1 MKSRIFEAGAMKK
14 LLICLL
20 CLCLLCACGR
30 EAPAQANGEEKEV
43 YTAQFTML
51 DYINGIHGA
60 CVAGGRVYYATDK
73 SGTSAQAIYSC
84 AADGSDP
91 KELKGYADFG
101 AKAWTDEQ
109 SPASYRMYYLIASP
123 NGTLYSIAIRDAG
136 MGDEGVTAA
145 LQLDAEGA
153 VVGERTFADITQ
165 MDWLQRSPMADD
177 AGNLYFLGESFVRVF
192 GPEGAE
198 RGKLIPPV
206 GEEPR
211 NLLHLADGTP
221 ALITTEALYRIVPD
235 TAALE
240 RICLFDRPSS
250 SDINLET
257 AYFSGVEGYD
267 LVASTG
273 ISLLGY
279 KLEAGKETAPAPVE
293 LLNWL
298 NCNVDGNGLL
308 GFGAEGGQ
316 LLCVTFSEA
325 FGLGAS
331 RLEKVMVAP
340 GEQTVLTLACRGV
353 SQSVAQQVLRFNRS
367 SPDCRVEIR
376 DYGSMDLMGAVDAL
390 TAEMLSGQMPDL
402 FCTDAMPVEDLAAQ
416 GVLEDLW
423 PYIDGDAQL
432 GGREALV
439 TSVFE
444 ALTVDGKLYEI
455 APGFTVSTM
464 IGPAQL
470 VGEDQGWT
478 WEEFWAVYQT
488 AGQPIVCDYPSA
500 RSVRYSTLLPA
511 YLPGLLRSGD
521 FRGTDFQN
529 FIRLAEACPEERATT
544 HYTMKTST
552 AQLMGMLADREML
565 LHREGMMRG
574 PNDFL
579 TAKMYFG
586 GEEATAIGF
595 PGLAGS
601 GAVAQIDTPMAMTTG
616 CKDKEAAWQFLRTF
630 LLPENQTFA
639 QNYNE
644 LANDCFFPTSM
655 RAYESMMQGHMTVQ
669 VDENGAPIRA
679 MRVSVGN
686 YEIQLAAWSQE
697 MADELWSLIDGIQ
710 TVERRNYQ
718 LESIIQD
725 EAERLFSG
733 SQSLETTL
741 NNTQGRVDLYRGERD
756 Q

>member
-1 MKSRIFEAGAMKK
+1 MKN

-20 CLCLLCACGR
+20 CLCLLCGCGR
-30 EAPAQANGEEKEV
+30 DAPAQSAEGEKET
-43 YTAQFTML
+43 YAAQFTML
-51 DYINGIHGA
+51 DYVNGIHGA

-73 SGTSAQAIYSC
+73 SGTSVQTIYSC

-91 KELKGYADFG
+91 RELEGYADFG
-101 AKAWTDEQ
+101 AKAWADAQ
-109 SPASYRMYYLIASP
+109 SPASYRMYDLIASP

-136 MGDEGVTAA
+136 QADDGVTVA
-145 LQLDAEGA
+145 LQLDSEGTVTGQRA
-153 VVGERTFADITQ
+153 FADIIQ

-177 AGNLYFLGESFVRVF
+177 AGNLYFVGESYVRVF
-192 GPEGAE
+192 GPDGAE
-198 RGKLIPPV
+198 RGRLIPPV
-206 GEEPR
+206 GAEPR

-221 ALITTEALYRIVPD
+221 ALITTDAVYRIVPD

-250 SDINLET
+250 SDVYLDT

-273 ISLLGY
+273 MSLLGY
-279 KLEAGKETAPAPVE
+279 KLEEGGETAPAPVE

-308 GFGAEGGQ
+308 GLGTAGEE

-331 RLEKVMVAP
+331 RLEKVVVAP

-376 DYGSMDLMGAVDAL
+376 NYGSMDLTGAVDAL

-402 FCTDAMPVEDLAAQ
+402 FCTEAMPVEDLAAQ

-444 ALTVDGKLYEI
+444 AMAVDGKLYEI
-455 APGFTVSTM
+455 APGFAVSTM
-464 IGPAQL
+464 IGPTRL
-470 VGEDQGWT
+470 VGEAQGWT
-478 WEEFWAVYQT
+478 WEEFWSIYEA

-500 RSVRYSTLLPA
+500 RSVRYSTLLPV
-511 YLPGLLRSGD
+511 YLPGLLQSGD
-521 FRGTDFQN
+521 FRGADFQN
-529 FIRLAEACPEERATT
+529 FIRLAEACTEERATT

-552 AQLMGMLADREML
+552 AQLMGMLADRDML

-574 PNDFL
+574 PNDLL

-616 CKDKEAAWQFLRTF
+616 CKDKEAAWQFLRAF

-644 LANDCFFPTSM
+644 LAHDCFFPTSM
-655 RAYESMMQGHMTVQ
+655 RAYASMMQGHMTIQ
-669 VDENGAPIRA
+669 VDENGEPIRA
-679 MRVSVGN
+679 MQVGVGS
-686 YEIQLAAWSQE
+686 YGIQLAAWTQE
-697 MADELWSLIDGIQ
+697 MADELWDLIAGIR
-710 TVERRNYQ
+710 TVERRNFQ
-718 LESIIQD
+718 LEIIIQD
-725 EAERLFSG
+725 EAERLFTG